1 MCDIIKRGKRKV
13 EEVEHMKKVEFVRL
27 KSELYGYGFGKGA
40 KYGFEGVEEIIRER
54 IESGWNYCGYVPL
67 ETRGTGDIETMSL
80 IFQKEE

>member
-1 MCDIIKRGKRKV
+1 MCDIIKREKRKV
-13 EEVEHMKKVEFVRL
+13 EEVELMKKVEFVRL

-80 IFQKEE
+80 ILQKEA